1 MGFVDSV
8 KGFAGKVGESVERGA
23 KTVSNNSKK
32 FAEKNKVKRDIAHI
46 EADINSDYI
55 ELGKALYEKISN
67 DPDSEYAATIADIK
81 EKNGKLSELKA
92 VLMSLEDKMF
102 CTNCGAQISKDQLFC
117 DKCGAKVNEPEAA
130 ENTEAEVVEAEVVSE
145 SSEKEFSSEDVKD

>member
-23 KTVSNNSKK
+23 KTVSSNSKK

-46 EADINSDYI
+46 EADINADYI
-55 ELGKALYEKISN
+55 ELGKALFEKIGN
-67 DPDSEYAATIADIK
+67 DPESEYASTIADIK
-81 EKNGKLSELKA
+81 EKNDKLNDLKA

-102 CTNCGAQISKDQLFC
+102 CVNCGAQISKDQLFC
-117 DKCGAKVNEPEAA
+117 DKCGTKVNENDTVE
-130 ENTEAEVVEAEVVSE
+130 TVEAEVVEEPTEEVFTSDE
-145 SSEKEFSSEDVKD
+145 AKD

>member
-8 KGFAGKVGESVERGA
+8 KGFAGKFGESVERGA

-32 FAEKNKVKRDIAHI
+32 FAEKNKVKRDMAHI

-55 ELGKALYEKISN
+55 ELGKAMYEKVCN
-67 DPDSEYAATIADIK
+67 DPESEFAAIIADIK
-81 EKNGKLSELKA
+81 DKNSKLDELKA

-102 CTNCGAQISKDQLFC
+102 CVNCGAQIKKDQLFC
-117 DKCGAKVNEPEAA
+117 DKCGAKVENAAAETAETVEAEIVEEAA
-130 ENTEAEVVEAEVVSE
+130 ET
-145 SSEKEFSSEDVKD
+145 EFSSEETNE